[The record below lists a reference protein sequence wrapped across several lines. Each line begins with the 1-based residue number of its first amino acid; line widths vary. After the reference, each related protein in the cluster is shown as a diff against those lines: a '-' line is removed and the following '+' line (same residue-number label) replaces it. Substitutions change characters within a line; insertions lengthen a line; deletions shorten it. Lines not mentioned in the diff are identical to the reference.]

1 MIDRNLVRGTRG
13 VSFHTIKRFR
23 SFKLVPRWHL
33 SFCSPVGTLYAHTGI
48 AGYLVGRLNPH
59 GPLRQGKPKF
69 DWTGEAA
76 RAKFALLQAS
86 PQRIARCDDVAKKLS
101 GLPETA
107 GKEESHRHGRLSLR
121 QVRLE
126 RLTLRSR

>member
-1 MIDRNLVRGTRG
+1 MLKITPLIGTQN
-13 VSFHTIKRFR
+13 
-23 SFKLVPRWHL
+23 
-33 SFCSPVGTLYAHTGI
+33 AHIGI

-86 PQRIARCDDVAKKLS
+86 PQRIARCDNVAKKLPS
-101 GLPETA
+101 LPETA
-107 GKEESHRHGRLSLR
+107 GKEESHRHGRLPLR

-126 RLTLRSR
+126 GLTFPSR